1 MFKIGIRFKF
11 ILFTSLLITS
21 IGIAGIWFFSTQTK
35 KLLEEELKKRGYSL
49 ISQLAQDGE
58 VKDSM
63 SVAQKAFFEEPIRR
77 LRTLDIERE
86 LAYWRVLLPP
96 DDDVLVEEKE
106 PWIKTEI
113 DEIPVH
119 KNIEDIT
126 KLVFNILFTDN
137 GEQFYNFV
145 VPIYE
150 KRTIAEEEFAT
161 QVFGLDEDYNENEEK
176 LLGTIQIGLTPE
188 RINKKM
194 QAILWASIIPV
205 GFVIVLIGIGV
216 SYFIASG
223 VVKPVKYLVK
233 VTDKVASG
241 DLSQRVEI
249 SSKDEI
255 GLLASR
261 FNQMTKGLKQLMD
274 EKEGAMIELKD
285 LNKKL
290 SSINDELVQR
300 NEQLKDTQEQLVR
313 TEKLAAVGTLASG
326 VSHELRN
333 PLSSIKN
340 AVFLLKRKLSRKV
353 IPDIDE
359 KVIQFLDI
367 IDKEIDRSS
376 KIINDLLGF
385 TRVAKPTRIKSNIT
399 IVIDEAL
406 SRVKIAEN
414 IKLCKDLQSDLPMA
428 TIDAN
433 QIGQVLINL
442 IENAC
447 QAMTDGG
454 ELHISA
460 RKSKVFVEI
469 EIADSG
475 CGIPQKEVKKIFDP
489 LFTTKPKGTGMGLAV
504 CHGIIDKH
512 NGIIEVKSQEGK
524 GTNMIIKLP
533 LEDADARRTG

>member
-21 IGIAGIWFFSTQTK
+21 IGVASIWFFSTQTK
-35 KLLEEELKKRGYSL
+35 NLLEEELKKRGYSL

-77 LRTLDIERE
+77 LRNLDIEQE

-96 DDDVLVEEKE
+96 DNVLVEEKE

-113 DEIPVH
+113 DKIPAH

-126 KLVFNILFTDN
+126 ELVFNILFADN
-137 GEQFYNFV
+137 GEQFYNFI

-150 KRTIAEEEFAT
+150 KRTITEEEFAT
-161 QVFGLDEDYNENEEK
+161 QIFGLDEDYNENVEK

-194 QAILWASIIPV
+194 QMILWTSIIPV
-205 GFVIVLIGIGV
+205 GFVIVLVGIGV
-216 SYFIASG
+216 SYFIASSI
-223 VVKPVKYLVK
+223 VKPVVELVK
-233 VTDKVASG
+233 ITDRVASG
-241 DLSQRVEI
+241 DLSQKVEI

-274 EKEGAMIELKD
+274 EKEGAMVELKD

-290 SSINDELVQR
+290 SSINVELVQR

-353 IPDIDE
+353 MPDIDE
-359 KVIQFLDI
+359 KVLQFLDI
-367 IDKEIDRSS
+367 MDKEIDRSTR
-376 KIINDLLGF
+376 IINDLLGF
-385 TRVAKPTRIKSNIT
+385 TRVAKPTRIRSDIR
-399 IVIDEAL
+399 IVINEAL
-406 SRVKIAEN
+406 SRVEIAEN
-414 IKLCKDLQSDLPMA
+414 IKLSKDLQSDLPMV

-447 QAMTDGG
+447 QVMTDGG
-454 ELHISA
+454 ELQIST
-460 RKSKVFVEI
+460 RKSEVFVDI
-469 EIADSG
+469 EIADTG
-475 CGIPQKEVKKIFDP
+475 CGIPEKDVKKIFDP
-489 LFTTKPKGTGMGLAV
+489 LFTTKPKGTGMGLAI

-512 NGIIEVKSQEGK
+512 KGIIEVKSQEGK

-533 LEDADARRTG
+533 LEVEDARRTG

>member
-11 ILFTSLLITS
+11 ILFTSLLIAIIGATS
-21 IGIAGIWFFSTQTK
+21 SWFFFTQTK
-35 KLLEEELKKRGYSL
+35 KQLEEELKKRGYSL
-49 ISQLAQDGE
+49 ISQLAQDEE

-77 LRTLDIERE
+77 LRSIDIERE
-86 LAYWRVLLPP
+86 LAYWRVLLVS
-96 DDDVLVEEKE
+96 DEVLVEEKE
-106 PWIKTEI
+106 TWINTEI
-113 DEIPVH
+113 EGIPAH
-119 KNIEDIT
+119 RNIEDIT
-126 KLVFNILFTDN
+126 ELVFNILFTDN

-150 KRTIAEEEFAT
+150 KRTITDEEFAA
-161 QVFGLDEDYNENEEK
+161 QIFGIDEDNNENDGK
-176 LLGTIQIGLTPE
+176 LLGIIQIGLTPE

-194 QAILWASIIPV
+194 QTILWTSSLPL
-205 GFVIVLIGIGV
+205 GFVIALVGIGV

-223 VVKPVKYLVK
+223 IVKPVEHLVK
-233 VTDKVASG
+233 ITDKVASG
-241 DLSQRVEI
+241 DLSQKVEI

-274 EKEGAMIELKD
+274 EKEGVMIELKD

-300 NEQLKDTQEQLVR
+300 NEQLKDTQEQLIR

-333 PLSSIKN
+333 PLSAIKN

-353 IPDIDE
+353 MPDIDE

-367 IDKEIDRSS
+367 MDKEIDRSTR
-376 KIINDLLGF
+376 IINDLLGF
-385 TRVAKPTRIKSNIT
+385 TRVAKPTRIRSDIR
-399 IVIDEAL
+399 IVINEAL
-406 SRVKIAEN
+406 SRLKIAEN
-414 IKLCKDLQSDLPMA
+414 IKLSKDLQSDLPMI

-454 ELHISA
+454 ELQIST
-460 RKSKVFVEI
+460 RKSKIFVEI

-475 CGIPQKEVKKIFDP
+475 CGISEKEIKKIFDP
-489 LFTTKPKGTGMGLAV
+489 LFTTKPKGIGMGLAI

-512 NGIIEVKSQEGK
+512 NGTIEVKSLEGK
-524 GTNMIIKLP
+524 GTNMIVKLP
-533 LEDADARRTG
+533 LEDKDARTG

>member
-11 ILFTSLLITS
+11 ILFTSLLIAIIGATS
-21 IGIAGIWFFSTQTK
+21 SWFFFTQTK
-35 KLLEEELKKRGYSL
+35 KQLEEELKKRGYSL
-49 ISQLAQDGE
+49 ISQLAQDEE

-77 LRTLDIERE
+77 LRSIDIERE
-86 LAYWRVLLPP
+86 LAYWRVLLVS
-96 DDDVLVEEKE
+96 DEVLVEEKE
-106 PWIKTEI
+106 TWIKTEI
-113 DEIPVH
+113 EEIPAH
-119 KNIEDIT
+119 RNIEDIT
-126 KLVFNILFTDN
+126 ELVFNILFTDN

-150 KRTIAEEEFAT
+150 KRTIADEEFAA
-161 QVFGLDEDYNENEEK
+161 QIFGIDEDNNENDGK
-176 LLGTIQIGLTPE
+176 LLGIIQIGLTPE

-194 QAILWASIIPV
+194 QTILWTSSLPL
-205 GFVIVLIGIGV
+205 GFVIALVGIGV

-223 VVKPVKYLVK
+223 IVKPVEHLVEI
-233 VTDKVASG
+233 TDKVASG
-241 DLSQRVEI
+241 DLSQKVEI

-274 EKEGAMIELKD
+274 EKEGVMIELKD

-300 NEQLKDTQEQLVR
+300 NEQLKDTQEQLIR

-333 PLSSIKN
+333 PLSAIKN

-353 IPDIDE
+353 TPDIDE

-367 IDKEIDRSS
+367 MDKEIDRSTR
-376 KIINDLLGF
+376 IINDLLGF
-385 TRVAKPTRIKSNIT
+385 TRVSKPTRIRSDIR
-399 IVIDEAL
+399 IVINEAL
-406 SRVKIAEN
+406 SRLKIAEN
-414 IKLCKDLQSDLPMA
+414 IKLSKDLQSDLPMV

-454 ELHISA
+454 ELQIST

-475 CGIPQKEVKKIFDP
+475 CGIPEKMIKKIFDP
-489 LFTTKPKGTGMGLAV
+489 LYTTKPKGIGMGLAI

-512 NGIIEVKSQEGK
+512 NGTIEVKSREGK
-524 GTNMIIKLP
+524 GTNMIVKLP
-533 LEDADARRTG
+533 LEDKDARTG

>member
-11 ILFTSLLITS
+11 ILFTSLLIAI
-21 IGIAGIWFFSTQTK
+21 IGASSSWFFSTQTK
-35 KLLEEELKKRGYSL
+35 KQLEEELKKRGYSL
-49 ISQLAQDGE
+49 ISQLAQDEE

-63 SVAQKAFFEEPIRR
+63 SVAQKVFFEEPIRR
-77 LRTLDIERE
+77 LRKLDIERE
-86 LAYWRVLLPP
+86 LAYWRVLLVS
-96 DDDVLVEEKE
+96 DEVLVEEKE
-106 PWIKTEI
+106 TWIKTEI
-113 DEIPVH
+113 DKIPAH
-119 KNIEDIT
+119 NNIEDIT
-126 KLVFNILFTDN
+126 ELVFNILCADN

-150 KRTIAEEEFAT
+150 KRTIADEEFAA
-161 QVFGLDEDYNENEEK
+161 QIFGIDEDNNETDGK
-176 LLGTIQIGLTPE
+176 LLGVIQIGLTPE
-188 RINKKM
+188 RINKIM
-194 QAILWASIIPV
+194 QTILWTSSLPL
-205 GFVIVLIGIGV
+205 GFVIVLVGIGV

-223 VVKPVKYLVK
+223 IVKPVEHLVK
-233 VTDKVASG
+233 ITDKVASG
-241 DLSQRVEI
+241 DLSQQVEI

-274 EKEGAMIELKD
+274 EKEGVMIELKD
-285 LNKKL
+285 LNRKL

-333 PLSSIKN
+333 PLSAIKN

-353 IPDIDE
+353 MPDIDE

-367 IDKEIDRSS
+367 MDKEIDRSTR
-376 KIINDLLGF
+376 IINDLLGF
-385 TRVAKPTRIKSNIT
+385 TRVAKPARIRADIR
-399 IVIDEAL
+399 IVINEAL
-406 SRVKIAEN
+406 SRLKIAEN
-414 IKLCKDLQSDLPMA
+414 IKLSKDLRSDLPMV
-428 TIDAN
+428 TIDSN

-447 QAMTDGG
+447 QAMKDGG
-454 ELHISA
+454 ELQIST
-460 RKSKVFVEI
+460 RKSKTFAEI

-475 CGIPQKEVKKIFDP
+475 CGISEKEVKKIFDP
-489 LFTTKPKGTGMGLAV
+489 LFTTKPKGIGMGLAV

-512 NGIIEVKSQEGK
+512 NGTIEVKSREGK

-533 LEDADARRTG
+533 LEDKDAKRTG